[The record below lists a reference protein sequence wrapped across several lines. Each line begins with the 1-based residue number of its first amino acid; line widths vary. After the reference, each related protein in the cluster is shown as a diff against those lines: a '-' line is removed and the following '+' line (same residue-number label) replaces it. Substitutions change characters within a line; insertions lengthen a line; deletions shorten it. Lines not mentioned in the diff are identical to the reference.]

1 MKHVTETK
9 QTSDQTYKRGNGV
22 LLVLTYYPPLKNVSN
37 TIKKHL
43 VFLNAKEQVDNM
55 FTPPSFVSFR
65 IGFSLRK
72 HLVRA
77 KVYPLYVNVDHLVVT
92 KVDVRLDL
100 MLTTQRFFRVLLQ
113 RSVTK

>member
-1 MKHVTETK
+1 M
-9 QTSDQTYKRGNGV
+9 GCCLF
-22 LLVLTYYPPLKNVSN
+22 LLTIPPLKNVSN

-43 VFLNAKEQVDNM
+43 VFLHAKEQVENM

-65 IGFSLRK
+65 PGFRLRK
-72 HLVRA
+72 YLVRA

-100 MLTTQRFFRVLLQ
+100 MLTTQTFFRVLLQ